1 MPTPIETTI
10 DIVLDPSSR
19 MREITPLVY
28 QLPKDS
34 TKAYEPRMRYL
45 DLSCSAANR
54 LEIGLEKNMAILNY
68 KYRHLTNTKTNQ
80 IFLQ

>member
-10 DIVLDPSSR
+10 GIILDPGSR
-19 MREITPLVY
+19 MRDITPLVY

-45 DLSCSAANR
+45 DLSCSAAKSTRNWLR
-54 LEIGLEKNMAILNY
+54 KEYGNIE
-68 KYRHLTNTKTNQ
+68 
-80 IFLQ
+80 LQVPPFD

>member
-10 DIVLDPSSR
+10 GIILDPGSR
-19 MREITPLVY
+19 MRDITPLVY

-45 DLSCSAANR
+45 DLSCSAAKSTRN
-54 LEIGLEKNMAILNY
+54 
-68 KYRHLTNTKTNQ
+68 
-80 IFLQ
+80 